1 MEAITKQFILPVVPK
16 VEQKLPV
23 IYPWEQTNLFNL
35 CQQLYELAAQTGYHG
50 TFNEFKQ
57 YFGSY
62 LENGDIVIDYDVYN
76 GQYTVTPLPN
86 VEQILRTDNKILKH
100 DIVIQPIP
108 YAEVSNLAGGKTV
121 TIG

>member
-1 MEAITKQFILPVVPK
+1 MEALTKQFILPVMPK
-16 VEQKLPV
+16 AEPKLPV
-23 IYPWEQTNLFNL
+23 VYPWEQTNLFNL
-35 CQQLYELAAQTGYHG
+35 CQQLYELAAQTGFSG
-50 TFNEFKQ
+50 TFDDFKQ

-62 LENGDIVIDYDVYN
+62 LENGDITIDYDIYE

-86 VEQILRTDNKILKH
+86 VEQILRTKSKILTN

-108 YAEVSNLAGGKTV
+108 YAEVSNNSGGKTV